1 MAAKLWK
8 AAAAA
13 VVMLSGMAPVL
24 AQEKETPPA
33 APGGDKGQPGNTGA
47 VTEWE
52 AVNTY
57 EDDATE
63 TGGTYESTG
72 DEENAIHVSGG
83 SVIFNQPTITRNSS
97 TAQGG
102 DTASFYGVGA
112 AVLTT
117 GGTSYINGGAITT
130 DAAGAAGSFAY
141 GEGTSYLADTVIQT
155 AGNTAGGIHVAGG
168 GTLYAYD
175 VTATT
180 QGNSSAAIRS
190 DRGGGTMVVDGGSFV
205 SNGSG
210 SPAVYVT
217 ADIAIHQAS
226 LTANGSEGLCLE
238 GLNAVRLFQCDLV
251 SNMPDQEQ
259 NDHTWSVIVYQSMSG
274 DSEVGVGQFYMIDG
288 SLTSHNGGLFYT
300 TNTESNFY
308 LQNVTITPADN
319 NTYFLRVSGN
329 GNQRGWGESGA
340 NGADTNFTA
349 VQQNMEGDILYDS
362 ISSLDFYMQEGSL
375 LTGGILDD
383 ETYALNGGD
392 GRTAVYMDASSR
404 WIVTK
409 DSTVTDLYNAG
420 TIVDAAGKTV
430 SIVGA
435 DGTVYVQGE
444 GDYSVTVNGTY
455 QTTADFSKA
464 LTADSW
470 DTYAVSRPAVLTASA
485 SASAAPA
492 PSTEAAET
500 PASGTPMSIYIF
512 TAVALAAVV
521 VIVGFA
527 RNRKK

>member
-1 MAAKLWK
+1 ME
-8 AAAAA
+8 
-13 VVMLSGMAPVL
+13 SG
-24 AQEKETPPA
+24 
-33 APGGDKGQPGNTGA
+33 GCRGDHVIGDGARFGAGEGDAA
-47 VTEWE
+47 VTEWK

-63 TGGTYESTG
+63 TGGTYEST
-72 DEENAIHVSGG
+72 
-83 SVIFNQPTITRNSS
+83 
-97 TAQGG
+97 
-102 DTASFYGVGA
+102 
-112 AVLTT
+112 
-117 GGTSYINGGAITT
+117 
-130 DAAGAAGSFAY
+130 
-141 GEGTSYLADTVIQT
+141 
-155 AGNTAGGIHVAGG
+155 
-168 GTLYAYD
+168 
-175 VTATT
+175 
-180 QGNSSAAIRS
+180 
-190 DRGGGTMVVDGGSFV
+190 
-205 SNGSG
+205 
-210 SPAVYVT
+210 
-217 ADIAIHQAS
+217 
-226 LTANGSEGLCLE
+226 
-238 GLNAVRLFQCDLV
+238 
-251 SNMPDQEQ
+251 
-259 NDHTWSVIVYQSMSG
+259 G

-329 GNQRGWGESGA
+329 GNQRGWGESGV

-362 ISSLDFYMQEGSL
+362 ISNLDFYMQEGSL

-485 SASAAPA
+485 SAAPA

-500 PASGTPMSIYIF
+500 PASGTPMLIYIF

>member
-1 MAAKLWK
+1 MKTYGDFSYGSFLHNSDIQKGRSAYGGEI
-8 AAAAA
+8 
-13 VVMLSGMAPVL
+13 MESG
-24 AQEKETPPA
+24 
-33 APGGDKGQPGNTGA
+33 GCRGDHVIGDGARFGAGEGDAA
-47 VTEWE
+47 VTEWK

-57 EDDATE
+57 EDDAIE

-83 SVIFNQPTITRNSS
+83 SVIFNQPTITGNSS
-97 TAQGG
+97 TAQG
-102 DTASFYGVGA
+102 
-112 AVLTT
+112 
-117 GGTSYINGGAITT
+117 
-130 DAAGAAGSFAY
+130 
-141 GEGTSYLADTVIQT
+141 
-155 AGNTAGGIHVAGG
+155 
-168 GTLYAYD
+168 
-175 VTATT
+175 
-180 QGNSSAAIRS
+180 
-190 DRGGGTMVVDGGSFV
+190 
-205 SNGSG
+205 
-210 SPAVYVT
+210 
-217 ADIAIHQAS
+217 
-226 LTANGSEGLCLE
+226 
-238 GLNAVRLFQCDLV
+238 
-251 SNMPDQEQ
+251 
-259 NDHTWSVIVYQSMSG
+259 G

-319 NTYFLRVSGN
+319 NMYFLRVSGN

-362 ISSLDFYMQEGSL
+362 ISNLDFYMQEGSL

-392 GRTAVYMDASSR
+392 GRTAVYVDASSR

-435 DGTVYVQGE
+435 NGTVYVQGE
-444 GDYSVTVNGTY
+444 SDYSVTVNGTY
-455 QTTADFSKA
+455 RTTADFSKA

-485 SASAAPA
+485 SASPTPA
-492 PSTEAAET
+492 PSTQAAET
-500 PASGTPMSIYIF
+500 PASGTPVSIYVLSV
-512 TAVALAAVV
+512 VALAAVL
-521 VIVGFA
+521 VIIGFV
-527 RNRKK
+527 RKRKK